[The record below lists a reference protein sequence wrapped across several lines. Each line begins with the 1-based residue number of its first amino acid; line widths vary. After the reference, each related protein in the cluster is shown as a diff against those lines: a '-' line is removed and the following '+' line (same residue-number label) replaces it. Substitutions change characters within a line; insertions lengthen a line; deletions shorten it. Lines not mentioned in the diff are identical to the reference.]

1 MVCRG
6 TATRGKRNENA
17 IKEVF
22 NYIRRN
28 KGTSGEEKGPG
39 GGEKPIPGGEGR
51 MWGSCPG
58 LLPEV
63 PLWLGDPTALLC
75 LGHGAVRDRL
85 GFPALRL
92 SGFPFLCTYVSSP
105 QCQPRSSSWSK
116 KALH

>member
-39 GGEKPIPGGEGR
+39 GGGKAHPRGR
-51 MWGSCPG
+51 GQDVG
-58 LLPEV
+58 LLPR
-63 PLWLGDPTALLC
+63 A
-75 LGHGAVRDRL
+75 A
-85 GFPALRL
+85 A
-92 SGFPFLCTYVSSP
+92 
-105 QCQPRSSSWSK
+105 
-116 KALH
+116 

>member
-51 MWGSCPG
+51 M
-58 LLPEV
+58 
-63 PLWLGDPTALLC
+63 
-75 LGHGAVRDRL
+75 
-85 GFPALRL
+85 
-92 SGFPFLCTYVSSP
+92 
-105 QCQPRSSSWSK
+105 
-116 KALH
+116 